1 MQRIDSD
8 LTIPDLRVPCNSV
21 VESTGAVDKRPRGK
35 VPLRRQK
42 NPLEFLKVLP
52 TRGKY
57 D

>member
-8 LTIPDLRVPCNSV
+8 LTIPDLRVPCSSV

-42 NPLEFLKVLP
+42 NPLEFFKVLP